1 MKKSLLS
8 INSTISVLILAAS
21 LLVGCDGMNSINQKY
36 YDRGET
42 IYTGIVDSINVYP
55 GYGKVAF
62 DWQINADP
70 RIIKVVM
77 FWNMRQD
84 SLVVPVN
91 RTVYKID
98 TMACTIESIPEGNYI
113 FEFITRDDEGHHSI
127 TKEATVIV
135 YGEEYCKTLRNRSL
149 SSISRNAEGGTVLS
163 WIDSPSSDI
172 LYSLVRY
179 KVNGTEK
186 IDTVYNSESKTILTG
201 PSTGDEIS
209 ISSVYLLK
217 GALEPLTATPRYYT
231 VPRYSTVLDKSR
243 FSILLL
249 PGDNNTDS
257 RGRTFAK
264 TWDGSTTSILHTI
277 DNAPG
282 FSFPHHFSFDIGT
295 EAEIHSFTLWPRGD
309 VAPFTGHSPS
319 SYELWATKDLHDVKD
334 TDYYVSDSWKSDWVQ
349 LVDYTASKP
358 ATTEAQ
364 KSEWA
369 AGWQSPVNH
378 DGERFRYFRLVV
390 KSNWQGSNCIN
401 IGEISLKGDDL

>member
-8 INSTISVLILAAS
+8 IISPIAALILAVSLMAS
-21 LLVGCDGMNSINQKY
+21 CDDMNSINQKY

-55 GYGKVAF
+55 GYEKVAF
-62 DWQINADP
+62 DWLINADP
-70 RIIKVVM
+70 RITKVVM

-98 TMACTIESIPEGNYI
+98 TMAYTIESIPEGNYI
-113 FEFITRDDEGHHSI
+113 FEFITRDDEGNHYI

-135 YGEEYCKTLRNRSL
+135 YGEDYCKTLRNRSL
-149 SSISRNAEGGTVLS
+149 SSLSRDSEGGTVLS
-163 WIDSPSSDI
+163 WIDSPSTDI

-179 KVNGTEK
+179 KVGGIEK
-186 IDTVYNSESKTILTG
+186 IDTVYNLETTTTLTG
-201 PSTGDEIS
+201 LATGDEIA

-217 GALEPLTATPRYYT
+217 GALEPITAAPRYYT
-231 VPRYSTVLDKSR
+231 VPRYSATLDKSR

-249 PGDNNTDS
+249 PGDNNTNS
-257 RGRTFAK
+257 RGRTLANV
-264 TWDGSTTSILHTI
+264 WDGSATSILHTE

-309 VAPFTGHSPS
+309 VSPFTGHSPA
-319 SYELWATKDLHDVKD
+319 SYELWATKNLHDVND
-334 TDYYVSDSWKSDWVQ
+334 TDYYISDSWKSDWTR
-349 LVDYTASKP
+349 LVDYSVSKP

-369 AGWQSPVNH
+369 AGWLSPVSH

-390 KSNWQGSNCIN
+390 TSNWQASNCVN
-401 IGEISLKGDDL
+401 IGEITLKGDDL